1 MGLIRGNL
9 ITFEG
14 IEGCGKSTQINKV
27 YNFLK
32 KKKIN
37 CIKTREPGGTKL
49 AEKIR
54 KLIINDL
61 ANNEDNLTELL
72 LLFAA
77 RSNHF
82 LKIQKY
88 LNKGYIVL
96 CDRYIDS
103 TYAYQHYEQ
112 GQSIKLI
119 NFLQTLI
126 DKKNKPKLTFF
137 IDIPVEVSKI
147 RVRSRGK
154 LDRFDKYG
162 LKKLNKLRNSFVKLS
177 KKHNRIINI
186 NGKKK
191 EEEIRDEIINY
202 LIKENVIKNI
212 K

>member
-61 ANNEDNLTELL
+61 VNNEDNLTELL

-137 IDIPVEVSKI
+137 IDIPVEVAKK

-162 LKKLNKLRNSFVKLS
+162 LKKLNKLRNSFVKLT